1 MQTQTGRCVIG
12 AARSVR
18 MLELKSSMK
27 GIVCWYF
34 SWPAP
39 LVGSRKPRPFELGL
53 TCFGCGLDHVIGSK
67 QQLDS
72 EEEETLFDGGFVFD
86 PLFCLAEVSGEPLS
100 MTVTCICFP
109 RSLHVSAQMQ
119 TMFLWQNFNRSFFFF
134 FKEVYIKI
142 LHQFWKKKKL
152 KYCKNISVH

>member
-72 EEEETLFDGGFVFD
+72 EEETLFSGGLCLIPFSASLRCLES
-86 PLFCLAEVSGEPLS
+86 LFRRPSHAS
-100 MTVTCICFP
+100 FP
-109 RSLHVSAQMQ
+109 RSFQVSVQMQ
-119 TMFLWQNFNRSFFFF
+119 TMSIQCFYFRTAS
-134 FKEVYIKI
+134 KR
-142 LHQFWKKKKL
+142 
-152 KYCKNISVH
+152 YCINSGRKRN

>member
-1 MQTQTGRCVIG
+1 MQTQTGRCVTG
-12 AARSVR
+12 AAPSVR

-39 LVGSRKPRPFELGL
+39 LVRSRKPRPFELGL

-72 EEEETLFDGGFVFD
+72 EEETLFSGG
-86 PLFCLAEVSGEPLS
+86 LCLIPFSASLRCPQSL
-100 MTVTCICFP
+100 FP
-109 RSLHVSAQMQ
+109 RSLHVSVQMQ
-119 TMFLWQNFNRSFFFF
+119 TMSVLCFYCITSI
-134 FKEVYIKI
+134 KKI
-142 LHQFWKKKKL
+142 LHQFWKKKEL
-152 KYCKNISVH
+152 KCCKNISVY

>member
-12 AARSVR
+12 AVRSVR

-39 LVGSRKPRPFELGL
+39 LVGSRKPRLFELGL
-53 TCFGCGLDHVIGSK
+53 TCFGCELDHVIGSK

-72 EEEETLFDGGFVFD
+72 EEETLFNGGLCLIPFSASLRCLES
-86 PLFCLAEVSGEPLS
+86 LF
-100 MTVTCICFP
+100 
-109 RSLHVSAQMQ
+109 R
-119 TMFLWQNFNRSFFFF
+119 
-134 FKEVYIKI
+134 
-142 LHQFWKKKKL
+142 
-152 KYCKNISVH
+152 